1 MNKKQQR
8 TLDRVFQIPTRSDLE
23 WKDIKSLLAA
33 CNAEISRGRGSR
45 IRIVL
50 SNQILNIHKPHPQ
63 KELKK
68 YAVELI
74 RDFLANVGVKPQ

>member
-1 MNKKQQR
+1 MNKKQQKI
-8 TLDRVFQIPTRSDLE
+8 LDRVFQIPTRSDIE
-23 WKDIKSLLAA
+23 WKDIQSLLTA
-33 CNAEISRGRGSR
+33 CDADISRGRGSR

-68 YAVELI
+68 YTVELV
-74 RDFLANVGVKPQ
+74 RDFLVNVGVKPQ